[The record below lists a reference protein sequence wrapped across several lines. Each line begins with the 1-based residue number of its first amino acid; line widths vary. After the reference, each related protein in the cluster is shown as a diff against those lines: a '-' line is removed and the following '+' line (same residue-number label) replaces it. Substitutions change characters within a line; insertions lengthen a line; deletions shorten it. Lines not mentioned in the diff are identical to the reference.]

1 MKMSNLS
8 KEDFDIAF
16 YPEKA
21 ADEDK
26 MGATVKGTSTEY
38 KESQEKIADM
48 FTKKGA
54 EYTINKRKVKV
65 LDTPKEKGCIRAEV
79 AVTTLKGERGIVGLK
94 FWPPNKKG
102 ATIQITRTK
111 DTKILFCKTM
121 TNKVITNLLETS
133 NTKDK
138 QDFKKTLLDTTVT
151 GKTSEKLY
159 RSKEKKDK
167 IKEKFLNK
175 TELKCNK
182 CDFKTKIQ
190 ASLVKHTL
198 KEHGNKETTLEDEFK
213 YIGQMGKEDATS
225 CIDEESQANCN
236 LCSFVPS
243 NDMSIRT
250 HTKQHHEKAEVIEQ
264 MITCENCDYQSKT
277 NNEMTKHMDAK
288 HIQDIWLVGTKRES
302 EMVKTTSIEEPV
314 KKKRHGEIKE
324 SDALLEERANKL
336 DDKVSEKAKREEE
349 SEKKAKH
356 LAMMKATEQ
365 KESHEREQT
374 LRKKEKKALKKKKK
388 KDFEG
393 DEMEKAFDK
402 AKETEDWLD
411 KNFIEVCIPGN
422 GACLMGCLGKHLFN
436 DEKLGPKLGEELN
449 KFIADNWFLF
459 KDKIEYPF
467 KRHVGGSESV
477 EYTREEENRILD
489 FLRNHPQNG
498 FVWREISDII
508 AIVNKYNMDVKV
520 VKIDSEGKAEIT
532 EIKPDGDF
540 EITSKK
546 KKKMVVVNRD
556 NNHFNLLVP
565 KEKKNET
572 SEDKQKVD
580 EVGEVEEVEEVEE
593 MEEVEE
599 AGEVEEVEEEV
610 EEVREVEEVEEGEE
624 VEKVEKVEEADQEK
638 KDSTKEKAVL
648 NMCCGKKIK
657 ELEAKV
663 EYLIREFS
671 NLKKT
676 KCMEKKGKTNEV
688 AETKTVENKTSHERE
703 KPTTKSKKIKSKQDK
718 AKKCDV
724 CENEFD
730 QDEELQKHLEKDHKP
745 KGQFN
750 CDNCDMQATSFPH
763 LKKHMRLK
771 GHYPSPS
778 TKFDCRNCSETFT
791 TYNDLMN
798 HRRDKHE
805 VKKICRYFL
814 TGKCNY
820 TEETC
825 WFSHEA
831 AQSRNQNTEKCKHC
845 GNTFN
850 NKKNLMMHNK
860 TEHKEKVQIC
870 KNKDNCG
877 FSDDQCWFR
886 HERLDFHEA
895 PNNHIKK

>member
-1 MKMSNLS
+1 MTLALPVKILMKMSNLS

-198 KEHGNKETTLEDEFK
+198 KEHGNKETTLEDE
-213 YIGQMGKEDATS
+213 
-225 CIDEESQANCN
+225 SQANCN

-250 HTKQHHEKAEVIEQ
+250 HTKQHHKKAEVIEQ

-349 SEKKAKH
+349 SEKKAKQ

-402 AKETEDWLD
+402 AKTEDWLEE
-411 KNFIEVCIPGN
+411 NFIEVCIPGN

-610 EEVREVEEVEEGEE
+610 EEGGV
-624 VEKVEKVEEADQEK
+624 
-638 KDSTKEKAVL
+638 KDL
-648 NMCCGKKIK
+648 
-657 ELEAKV
+657 
-663 EYLIREFS
+663 
-671 NLKKT
+671 
-676 KCMEKKGKTNEV
+676 
-688 AETKTVENKTSHERE
+688 
-703 KPTTKSKKIKSKQDK
+703 
-718 AKKCDV
+718 
-724 CENEFD
+724 
-730 QDEELQKHLEKDHKP
+730 
-745 KGQFN
+745 
-750 CDNCDMQATSFPH
+750 
-763 LKKHMRLK
+763 
-771 GHYPSPS
+771 
-778 TKFDCRNCSETFT
+778 
-791 TYNDLMN
+791 
-798 HRRDKHE
+798 
-805 VKKICRYFL
+805 
-814 TGKCNY
+814 
-820 TEETC
+820 
-825 WFSHEA
+825 
-831 AQSRNQNTEKCKHC
+831 
-845 GNTFN
+845 
-850 NKKNLMMHNK
+850 
-860 TEHKEKVQIC
+860 
-870 KNKDNCG
+870 
-877 FSDDQCWFR
+877 
-886 HERLDFHEA
+886 
-895 PNNHIKK
+895 